1 MSTTFFTASYV
12 NRGNLFYDSLLFI
25 RDYLW
30 ISIQSFAV
38 TIRPQRCQLME
49 NYLSPCSDLFHWR
62 QDHTISVCSE
72 SSELRWQTLI
82 DEFFHLHPIQSKV
95 HSVQKKKTRI
105 SVKSILPKYSYIL
118 IKHMR
123 TNSLRIKEL
132 SLLTISDLY
141 YKYKLVPLN
150 IARKLEYSLESNGL
164 WPPPSWARQ
173 SPRWSF

>member
-25 RDYLW
+25 RNYLW
-30 ISIQSFAV
+30 ILIQSFAV
-38 TIRPQRCQLME
+38 TIRPQRCRLME
-49 NYLSPCSDLFHWR
+49 SYLSPCSDLFHWR

-72 SSELRWQTLI
+72 RSE
-82 DEFFHLHPIQSKV
+82 
-95 HSVQKKKTRI
+95 
-105 SVKSILPKYSYIL
+105 SILPKYSYIL

-150 IARKLEYSLESNGL
+150 IARKLEYSLESNWL

>member
-123 TNSLRIKEL
+123 TNSLRIKEEY

-141 YKYKLVPLN
+141 YKYKLVPLIFTISTN
-150 IARKLEYSLESNGL
+150 WCL
-164 WPPPSWARQ
+164 
-173 SPRWSF
+173 